1 MRNIIALAI
10 SVQFG
15 LMSVGTSSQVFA
27 ASNSEAY
34 GYIDRTGKMAIAASF
49 DEAGEFSEGLAAVKV
64 GEKYGYVDKTG
75 QLKIA
80 PSFENAKPFKN
91 GLAAVLVNENDT
103 KLYGYVDTTGKLV
116 IPAAFESANA
126 FSEGV
131 AAVKF
136 TRSASPEIT
145 SDTQWGYIDKTGKTV
160 IKPAFLQAEDFHK
173 GFAVVYS
180 GQKGGVIDRDGTFA
194 VKPAYQMVLANS
206 DNTFSVL
213 KTSGPAMSLVGFG
226 YNWLVSGGLFG
237 FIDSK
242 GKAFIKP
249 SYDGASSFSE
259 GLACVTTGEG
269 EKGGQPR
276 KWLYIDES
284 GTKKIDGKFS
294 FGLPF
299 AEGLAPVAKG
309 RWQNTG
315 MTPALVA
322 AKWGYIDKKGKT
334 VVPLNYEEAHPYS
347 CGMARVVA
355 DGKSGFVD
363 HDGKLVIET
372 KFSDAD
378 DFSEDLAV
386 VKTARSST
394 AKTDGTN

>member
-1 MRNIIALAI
+1 MQKLIALAI
-10 SVQFG
+10 SAQIG
-15 LMSVGTSSQVFA
+15 LITVGA
-27 ASNSEAY
+27 AGQAHAAKNTEAY
-34 GYIDRTGKMAIAASF
+34 GYIDRTGKLTIAASF
-49 DEAGEFSEGLAAVKV
+49 DEASEFSEGLAAVKI

-75 QLKIA
+75 QMKIA
-80 PSFENAKPFKN
+80 PTFDTAKPFRN
-91 GLAAVLVNENDT
+91 GLAAVISNANDVR
-103 KLYGYVDTTGKLV
+103 LYGYIDTTGTVV
-116 IPAAFESANA
+116 IPAAFESANP

-136 TRSASPEIT
+136 PCSKENGIT

-160 IKPAFLQAEDFHK
+160 IKPAFAQAEDFQK

-180 GQKGGVIDRDGTFA
+180 GQKAGAIDRDGTFA
-194 VKPAYQMVLANS
+194 VKPAYQMLLANS

-237 FIDSK
+237 FVDSK
-242 GKAFIKP
+242 GKTLIKP
-249 SYDGASSFSE
+249 TYDGASSFSE

-269 EKGGQPR
+269 AKGGQPR
-276 KWLYIDES
+276 NWLYIDES

-309 RWQNTG
+309 RWQNSG
-315 MTPALVA
+315 MTPALVS
-322 AKWGYIDKKGKT
+322 AKWGFIDKKGKT
-334 VVPLNYEEAHPYS
+334 VVPLNFDEAHPFS

-355 DGKSGFVD
+355 DGKCGFVN
-363 HDGKLVIET
+363 HDGKIAIEP

-386 VKTARSST
+386 VKTTRT
-394 AKTDGTN
+394 AATKTE